1 MSIHRLKS
9 KKLDGFNHGFF
20 TRRGGI
26 CKGIYK
32 GLNCGTGSKDDH
44 FKVQFNRE
52 LVASEMNI
60 TTKELITVYQE
71 HSAKVVIV
79 DSPLEILTRA
89 DAIVTNT
96 PNLSISVLT
105 ADCLPVLFADKKNNV
120 VGAAHAGWKGALGGV
135 LENTVQLMTEI
146 GADIRNIEAVI
157 GPCISPINYEV
168 AYSRGINPGEH
179 IVNLHLYREDLS
191 SFNPFEAQVVV
202 TVVHP
207 KTKIRQQ
214 ILESTVLL
222 DEIGK
227 ELTIFR
233 FKLDEDGNLN
243 KNSLN
248 NDFVQLRS
256 GSK

>member
-20 TRRGGI
+20 TRLGGI
-26 CKGIYK
+26 SKGIYK

-44 FKVQFNRE
+44 LNVQFNRK

-60 TTKELITVYQE
+60 TPKELITVYQV
-71 HSAKVVIV
+71 HSARVVIV

-96 PNLSISVLT
+96 PNLAISVLT

-135 LENTVQLMTEI
+135 LENTVQSMKEI

-157 GPCISPINYEV
+157 GPCISPDIYEV
-168 AYSRGINPGEH
+168 EQDFFNKFIERNKSFQNYFLQGTQEEKYFFDLPKFALDRLHELEIENAEWIGNCTYHEPDKFYSYRRSQHLGE
-179 IVNLHLYREDLS
+179 IDYGRQIS
-191 SFNPFEAQVVV
+191 SI
-202 TVVHP
+202 
-207 KTKIRQQ
+207 KI
-214 ILESTVLL
+214 
-222 DEIGK
+222 
-227 ELTIFR
+227 
-233 FKLDEDGNLN
+233 
-243 KNSLN
+243 
-248 NDFVQLRS
+248 
-256 GSK
+256 